1 MQVIFSF
8 NFISVIFS
16 PVSTLLVGCRV
27 VHGVHR
33 RICPR
38 AGKLLPPSSLSSL
51 FLPLHP
57 DINSWSDTGE
67 RANEGEA
74 RHFIISP
81 PPRVLHHLRS
91 AFRRC
96 HCRNA
101 GDMRVGYKLWPRPY
115 NLGSKFALTRNNDDV
130 YEHEINTNY
139 TGLRHLEQPTY
150 LTSQRQILH
159 PH

>member
-1 MQVIFSF
+1 M
-8 NFISVIFS
+8 
-16 PVSTLLVGCRV
+16 
-27 VHGVHR
+27 
-33 RICPR
+33 
-38 AGKLLPPSSLSSL
+38 PPGWKTAPCYPPSLSSL

-115 NLGSKFALTRNNDDV
+115 NLGSKFALLATLMMFTSMRL
-130 YEHEINTNY
+130 HRAQTN
-139 TGLRHLEQPTY
+139 LTY
-150 LTSQRQILH
+150 LTFQRQIQH
-159 PH
+159 PHLRAQGLVTPLRQSPRIISMEEREGESGEWEGESD